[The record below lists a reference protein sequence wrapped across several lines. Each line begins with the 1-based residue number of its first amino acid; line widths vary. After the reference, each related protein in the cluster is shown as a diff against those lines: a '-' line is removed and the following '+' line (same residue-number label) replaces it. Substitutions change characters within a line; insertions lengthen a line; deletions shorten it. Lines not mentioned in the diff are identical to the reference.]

1 MYKKSVQGWLKHLD
15 FMILDV
21 VCLWISFTL
30 AFGMRH
36 GSLNVFANSLY
47 RDMMWSL
54 ALMDIVVIFFFDSLK
69 NVLKRGFYHE
79 FTATVKQ
86 TCLITLCSVFYLFT
100 FKEANDYSRLVLTY
114 TAALYLLLSYI
125 TRNIWKYLLRKYL
138 GGNGRRSLLIV
149 TVSEIVDTVIDNI
162 KNKNYS
168 DYIVTGVCILD
179 DKARGRTIDG
189 VPVVAD
195 KEDLVEYVCREWV
208 DEVFLNIPESEPYP
222 SELLDKFIEMGVVVH
237 MKLAKS
243 QNLLGKKQFV
253 ERLGTYTVLTTSI
266 NSVSRRQIVLKRMLD
281 ILGGLAGCIITGI
294 LCIFVGPAIYIQ
306 SPGPIFFKQTRV
318 GKNGKLFQMYK
329 FRSMYMDAEERKAE
343 LMKENRVQDGMMFK
357 LDFDPRIIGSKK
369 LPDGTIKKG
378 VGNFIR
384 DWSLDEF
391 PQFLNVLK
399 GDMSL
404 VGTRPP
410 TVDEWDKYE
419 LHHRARLATKPGLTG
434 MWQVSGRS
442 NITDLYNIRVSD
454 YAMGFRKKYSIA
466 TNAKIHTGK
475 KCVVN
480 MDLKD
485 FFPSITQKQVFQ
497 IFYYYGY
504 TIDVSYLL
512 SRLCTHE
519 GRVPQ
524 GAPTSPYLSNIICL
538 KLDKRL
544 SKLAEKCE
552 ADYTR
557 YADDIT
563 FSGGAGLK
571 SIILRVK
578 EIIEDEG
585 FVVNEKKTR
594 IQFDYQGQEV
604 TGINVSGEKITVN
617 KRYKKKIFQEIYYC
631 KKYGPSNHLK
641 HVGCDKRFYKEHMYG
656 KAYFVHMI
664 EPDIG
669 KEILRQLDEI
679 RWEE

>member
-30 AFGMRH
+30 AFNMRH
-36 GSLNVFANSLY
+36 GSLDVLANSLY

-69 NVLKRGFYHE
+69 NVLKRGFYQE
-79 FTATVKQ
+79 FVMTVKQ

-100 FKEANDYSRLVLTY
+100 FKEAENYSRLVLGY
-114 TAALYLLLSYI
+114 TAVLYLLISYVL
-125 TRNIWKYLLRKYL
+125 RCLWKNCLRKYF
-138 GGNGRRSLLIV
+138 GGAEKRSLLIV
-149 TVSEIVDTVIDNI
+149 TISDIVDTVIDNI
-162 KNKNYS
+162 KNKNYG
-168 DYIVTGVCILD
+168 DYFVTGVCILD
-179 DKARGRTIDG
+179 EKAKGRVIDG
-189 VPVVAD
+189 VTVVAD
-195 KEDLVEYVCREWV
+195 EDDLVEYVCREWV
-208 DEVFLNIPESEPYP
+208 DEVFINIPESEPYP
-222 SELLDKFIEMGVVVH
+222 AELLDKFIEMGVVVH

-253 ERLGTYTVLTTSI
+253 EHLGTYTVLTTSI
-266 NSVSRRQIVLKRMLD
+266 NSVSRRQIILKRMMD
-281 ILGGLAGCIITGI
+281 IAGGLAGCIITGI

-318 GKNGKLFQMYK
+318 GKNGKMFQMYK

-442 NITDLYNIRVSD
+442 NITDLIIQLNSKNIE
-454 YAMGFRKKYSIA
+454 
-466 TNAKIHTGK
+466 
-475 KCVVN
+475 
-480 MDLKD
+480 
-485 FFPSITQKQVFQ
+485 
-497 IFYYYGY
+497 
-504 TIDVSYLL
+504 LL
-512 SRLCTHE
+512 RN
-519 GRVPQ
+519 Q
-524 GAPTSPYLSNIICL
+524 
-538 KLDKRL
+538 
-544 SKLAEKCE
+544 
-552 ADYTR
+552 
-557 YADDIT
+557 
-563 FSGGAGLK
+563 
-571 SIILRVK
+571 
-578 EIIEDEG
+578 
-585 FVVNEKKTR
+585 
-594 IQFDYQGQEV
+594 
-604 TGINVSGEKITVN
+604 
-617 KRYKKKIFQEIYYC
+617 
-631 KKYGPSNHLK
+631 
-641 HVGCDKRFYKEHMYG
+641 
-656 KAYFVHMI
+656 
-664 EPDIG
+664 
-669 KEILRQLDEI
+669 RQLDNSIINQIKEMLLYTQCFFYSSQINTKRLENNIKTIEELMNLININVVYISRKTIWCEGFYIKLLDDMLEI
-679 RWEE
+679 NVFNKNITKQYILDVLVKPILDGREQTFIRIQKGRINIQFIVHKNETIECVYN

>member
-69 NVLKRGFYHE
+69 NVLKRGFYRE
-79 FTATVKQ
+79 FTMTVKQ

-100 FKEANDYSRLVLTY
+100 FKEADNYSRLVLTY

-125 TRNIWKYLLRKYL
+125 TRNIWKHVLRKYL
-138 GGNGRRSLLIV
+138 GENGRRSLLIV

-179 DKARGRTIDG
+179 DKAKGRTIDG

-208 DEVFLNIPESEPYP
+208 DEVFLNIPESESYP
-222 SELLDKFIEMGVVVH
+222 SDLLDKFIEMGVVVH

-442 NITDLYNIRVSD
+442 NITD
-454 YAMGFRKKYSIA
+454 FEE
-466 TNAKIHTGK
+466 
-475 KCVVN
+475 VV
-480 MDLKD
+480 
-485 FFPSITQKQVFQ
+485 
-497 IFYYYGY
+497 
-504 TIDVSYLL
+504 
-512 SRLCTHE
+512 
-519 GRVPQ
+519 
-524 GAPTSPYLSNIICL
+524 
-538 KLDKRL
+538 KLDKQYISEWTMGLDIKKFFLLLHFFFYSSSQFSLNYLCLFFRCCTNRNIGLQFRFSSLLFEKSDLL
-544 SKLAEKCE
+544 SDK
-552 ADYTR
+552 
-557 YADDIT
+557 
-563 FSGGAGLK
+563 LK
-571 SIILRVK
+571 SSKDVDCFHTIFCSNAFCHINSYDGFYSDRIFWSSVVLAFENSKRVSEEVKKPKALGDIRGVSYIYPILWRFGLIRVP
-578 EIIEDEG
+578 EAI
-585 FVVNEKKTR
+585 EKK
-594 IQFDYQGQEV
+594 
-604 TGINVSGEKITVN
+604 
-617 KRYKKKIFQEIYYC
+617 
-631 KKYGPSNHLK
+631 
-641 HVGCDKRFYKEHMYG
+641 MG
-656 KAYFVHMI
+656 KQ
-664 EPDIG
+664 
-669 KEILRQLDEI
+669 R
-679 RWEE
+679 

>member
-30 AFGMRH
+30 AFNMRH
-36 GSLNVFANSLY
+36 GSLDVLANSLY

-69 NVLKRGFYHE
+69 NVLKRGFYQE
-79 FTATVKQ
+79 FVMTVKQ

-100 FKEANDYSRLVLTY
+100 FKEAENYSRLVLGY
-114 TAALYLLLSYI
+114 TAALYLLLSYVL
-125 TRNIWKYLLRKYL
+125 RCLWKNCLRKYF
-138 GGNGRRSLLIV
+138 GGAEKRSLLIV
-149 TVSEIVDTVIDNI
+149 TVSDIVDIVIDNI
-162 KNKNYS
+162 KNKNYG
-168 DYIVTGVCILD
+168 DYFVTGVCILD
-179 DKARGRTIDG
+179 KKAKGRVIDG
-189 VPVVAD
+189 VTVVAD
-195 KEDLVEYVCREWV
+195 EDDLVEYVCREWV
-208 DEVFLNIPESEPYP
+208 DEVFINIPESEPYP
-222 SELLDKFIEMGVVVH
+222 AELLDKFIEMGVVVH

-253 ERLGTYTVLTTSI
+253 EHLGTYTVLTTSI
-266 NSVSRRQIVLKRMLD
+266 NSVSRRQIILKRMMD
-281 ILGGLAGCIITGI
+281 IAGGLAGCIITGI

-318 GKNGKLFQMYK
+318 GKNGKMFQMYK

-442 NITDLYNIRVSD
+442 NITD
-454 YAMGFRKKYSIA
+454 FEE
-466 TNAKIHTGK
+466 
-475 KCVVN
+475 VV
-480 MDLKD
+480 
-485 FFPSITQKQVFQ
+485 
-497 IFYYYGY
+497 
-504 TIDVSYLL
+504 
-512 SRLCTHE
+512 
-519 GRVPQ
+519 
-524 GAPTSPYLSNIICL
+524 
-538 KLDKRL
+538 KLDKQYISEWTMGLDETSNIVKTPEGAAVDNDGQLTSINAESYASMNMWGHTSEFMQTLEDGFKEFFANMGNKDILKAEYLLPIYIDELLQAGRVYVKVL
-544 SKLAEKCE
+544 DTNDKWFGVTYEEDKDYVVKSFAKL
-552 ADYTR
+552 
-557 YADDIT
+557 
-563 FSGGAGLK
+563 
-571 SIILRVK
+571 
-578 EIIEDEG
+578 IEDG
-585 FVVNEKKTR
+585 V
-594 IQFDYQGQEV
+594 YQKELF
-604 TGINVSGEKITVN
+604 ED
-617 KRYKKKIFQEIYYC
+617 
-631 KKYGPSNHLK
+631 LK
-641 HVGCDKRFYKEHMYG
+641 
-656 KAYFVHMI
+656 
-664 EPDIG
+664 
-669 KEILRQLDEI
+669 
-679 RWEE
+679 

>member
-30 AFGMRH
+30 AFNMRH
-36 GSLNVFANSLY
+36 GSLDVLANSLY

-69 NVLKRGFYHE
+69 NVLKRGFYQE
-79 FTATVKQ
+79 FVMTVKQ

-100 FKEANDYSRLVLTY
+100 FKEAENYSRLVLGY
-114 TAALYLLLSYI
+114 TAALYLLLSYVL
-125 TRNIWKYLLRKYL
+125 RCLWKNCLRKYF
-138 GGNGRRSLLIV
+138 GGAEKRSLLIV
-149 TVSEIVDTVIDNI
+149 TVSDIVDTVIDNI
-162 KNKNYS
+162 KNKNYG
-168 DYIVTGVCILD
+168 DYFVTGVCILD
-179 DKARGRTIDG
+179 KKAKGRVIDG
-189 VPVVAD
+189 VTVVAD
-195 KEDLVEYVCREWV
+195 EDDLVEYVCREWV
-208 DEVFLNIPESEPYP
+208 DEVFINIPESEPYP
-222 SELLDKFIEMGVVVH
+222 AELLDKFIEMGVVVH

-253 ERLGTYTVLTTSI
+253 EHLGTYTVLTTSI
-266 NSVSRRQIVLKRMLD
+266 NSVSRRQIILKRMMD
-281 ILGGLAGCIITGI
+281 IAGGLAGCIITGI

-318 GKNGKLFQMYK
+318 GKNGKMFQMYK

-442 NITDLYNIRVSD
+442 NITDLKNDSVSPNYIWID
-454 YAMGFRKKYSIA
+454 FSRKLTDFLSKYDNKQFDFWMNVDNNEA
-466 TNAKIHTGK
+466 LK
-475 KCVVN
+475 K
-480 MDLKD
+480 DID
-485 FFPSITQKQVFQ
+485 TFFNNSEEVIYIPAGRSMMTLLRYSFCFFICMHITQLTPARELNPLV
-497 IFYYYGY
+497 
-504 TIDVSYLL
+504 L
-512 SRLCTHE
+512 
-519 GRVPQ
+519 P
-524 GAPTSPYLSNIICL
+524 
-538 KLDKRL
+538 
-544 SKLAEKCE
+544 
-552 ADYTR
+552 
-557 YADDIT
+557 
-563 FSGGAGLK
+563 
-571 SIILRVK
+571 
-578 EIIEDEG
+578 G
-585 FVVNEKKTR
+585 F
-594 IQFDYQGQEV
+594 I
-604 TGINVSGEKITVN
+604 
-617 KRYKKKIFQEIYYC
+617 
-631 KKYGPSNHLK
+631 HLK
-641 HVGCDKRFYKEHMYG
+641 IPCFFVN
-656 KAYFVHMI
+656 YFALYF
-664 EPDIG
+664 
-669 KEILRQLDEI
+669 LR
-679 RWEE
+679 

>member
-79 FTATVKQ
+79 FTVTVKQ

-100 FKEANDYSRLVLTY
+100 FKEAADYSRLVLTY

-138 GGNGRRSLLIV
+138 GGSGRRSLLIV

-179 DKARGRTIDG
+179 DKAKGRTIEG

-294 LCIFVGPAIYIQ
+294 LCIFLGPAIYIQ

-318 GKNGKLFQMYK
+318 GKNGKMFQMYK

-442 NITDLYNIRVSD
+442 NITD
-454 YAMGFRKKYSIA
+454 FEE
-466 TNAKIHTGK
+466 
-475 KCVVN
+475 VV
-480 MDLKD
+480 
-485 FFPSITQKQVFQ
+485 
-497 IFYYYGY
+497 
-504 TIDVSYLL
+504 
-512 SRLCTHE
+512 
-519 GRVPQ
+519 
-524 GAPTSPYLSNIICL
+524 
-538 KLDKRL
+538 KLDKQYISEWTMGL
-544 SKLAEKCE
+544 
-552 ADYTR
+552 
-557 YADDIT
+557 DI
-563 FSGGAGLK
+563 
-571 SIILRVK
+571 
-578 EIIEDEG
+578 
-585 FVVNEKKTR
+585 
-594 IQFDYQGQEV
+594 Y
-604 TGINVSGEKITVN
+604 
-617 KRYKKKIFQEIYYC
+617 
-631 KKYGPSNHLK
+631 
-641 HVGCDKRFYKEHMYG
+641 
-656 KAYFVHMI
+656 
-664 EPDIG
+664 
-669 KEILRQLDEI
+669 
-679 RWEE
+679 

>member
-1 MYKKSVQGWLKHLD
+1 
-15 FMILDV
+15 MILDV

-30 AFGMRH
+30 AFNMRH
-36 GSLNVFANSLY
+36 GSLDVLANSLY

-69 NVLKRGFYHE
+69 NVLKRGFYQE
-79 FTATVKQ
+79 FVMTVKQ

-100 FKEANDYSRLVLTY
+100 FKEAENYSRLVLGY
-114 TAALYLLLSYI
+114 TAALYLLLSYVL
-125 TRNIWKYLLRKYL
+125 RCLWKNCLRKYF
-138 GGNGRRSLLIV
+138 GGAEKRSLLIV
-149 TVSEIVDTVIDNI
+149 TVSDIVDTVIDNI
-162 KNKNYS
+162 KNKNYG
-168 DYIVTGVCILD
+168 DYFVTGVCILD
-179 DKARGRTIDG
+179 KKAKGRVIDG
-189 VPVVAD
+189 VTVVAD
-195 KEDLVEYVCREWV
+195 EDDLVEYVCREWV
-208 DEVFLNIPESEPYP
+208 DEVFINIPESEPYP
-222 SELLDKFIEMGVVVH
+222 AELLDKFIEMGVVVH

-253 ERLGTYTVLTTSI
+253 EHLGTYTVLTTSI
-266 NSVSRRQIVLKRMLD
+266 NSVSRRQIILKRMLD

-442 NITDLYNIRVSD
+442 NITDFEEVVKLDKQYISEWT
-454 YAMGFRKKYSIA
+454 MGLDI
-466 TNAKIHTGK
+466 
-475 KCVVN
+475 
-480 MDLKD
+480 KD
-485 FFPSITQKQVFQ
+485 IV
-497 IFYYYGY
+497 
-504 TIDVSYLL
+504 DVSVQVVCDPVFLL
-512 SRLCTHE
+512 SREMWVQKMKLTVSNEKYILCYFLGDNPE
-519 GRVPQ
+519 YKKVVEYLKRVLQ
-524 GAPTSPYLSNIICL
+524 LNVKVIPTNIFGYEMEFDVQKTVGPKDWINLLYNAEFILTDSFHATAFSIIFNKNFYVLKRFSDNSSKSQNSRIYHLLNMTNLSNRIW
-538 KLDKRL
+538 K
-544 SKLAEKCE
+544 
-552 ADYTR
+552 
-557 YADDIT
+557 DDFYSDI
-563 FSGGAGLK
+563 SDIK
-571 SIILRVK
+571 DSI
-578 EIIEDEG
+578 
-585 FVVNEKKTR
+585 
-594 IQFDYQGQEV
+594 
-604 TGINVSGEKITVN
+604 
-617 KRYKKKIFQEIYYC
+617 
-631 KKYGPSNHLK
+631 
-641 HVGCDKRFYKEHMYG
+641 
-656 KAYFVHMI
+656 
-664 EPDIG
+664 
-669 KEILRQLDEI
+669 
-679 RWEE
+679 

>member
-69 NVLKRGFYHE
+69 NVLKRGFYRE
-79 FTATVKQ
+79 FTMTVKQ

-100 FKEANDYSRLVLTY
+100 FKEADNYSRLVLTY

-138 GGNGRRSLLIV
+138 GENGRRSLLIV

-179 DKARGRTIDG
+179 DKAKGRTIDG

-208 DEVFLNIPESEPYP
+208 DEVFLNIPESESYP
-222 SELLDKFIEMGVVVH
+222 SDLLDKFIEMGVVVH

-442 NITDLYNIRVSD
+442 NITDLIVLLQKN
-454 YAMGFRKKYSIA
+454 F
-466 TNAKIHTGK
+466 
-475 KCVVN
+475 
-480 MDLKD
+480 DL
-485 FFPSITQKQVFQ
+485 
-497 IFYYYGY
+497 
-504 TIDVSYLL
+504 
-512 SRLCTHE
+512 
-519 GRVPQ
+519 
-524 GAPTSPYLSNIICL
+524 
-538 KLDKRL
+538 
-544 SKLAEKCE
+544 
-552 ADYTR
+552 
-557 YADDIT
+557 
-563 FSGGAGLK
+563 
-571 SIILRVK
+571 SII
-578 EIIEDEG
+578 
-585 FVVNEKKTR
+585 
-594 IQFDYQGQEV
+594 V
-604 TGINVSGEKITVN
+604 TTHSPWENAGSA
-617 KRYKKKIFQEIYYC
+617 
-631 KKYGPSNHLK
+631 P
-641 HVGCDKRFYKEHMYG
+641 FYKEWPVWVYVTDEKGNLIEKKRIKISLPSVLPGNVKKTQTSMETINLSRDVGDKYHLSIGIEDPMTG
-656 KAYFVHMI
+656 KAN
-664 EPDIG
+664 
-669 KEILRQLDEI
+669 LRMTMKCKYNDGMNFL
-679 RWEE
+679 W

>member
-30 AFGMRH
+30 AFNMRH
-36 GSLNVFANSLY
+36 GSLDVLANSLY

-69 NVLKRGFYHE
+69 NVLKRGFYQE
-79 FTATVKQ
+79 FVMTVKQ

-100 FKEANDYSRLVLTY
+100 FKEAENYSRLVLGY
-114 TAALYLLLSYI
+114 TAALYLLLSYVL
-125 TRNIWKYLLRKYL
+125 RCLWKNCLRKYF
-138 GGNGRRSLLIV
+138 GGAEKRSLLIV
-149 TVSEIVDTVIDNI
+149 TVSDIVDTVIDNI
-162 KNKNYS
+162 KNKNYG
-168 DYIVTGVCILD
+168 DYFVTGVCILD
-179 DKARGRTIDG
+179 KKAKGRVIDG
-189 VPVVAD
+189 VTVVAD
-195 KEDLVEYVCREWV
+195 EDDLVEYVCREWV
-208 DEVFLNIPESEPYP
+208 DEVFINIPESEPYP
-222 SELLDKFIEMGVVVH
+222 AELLDKFIEMGVVVH

-253 ERLGTYTVLTTSI
+253 EHLGTYTVLTTSI
-266 NSVSRRQIVLKRMLD
+266 NSVSRRQIILKRMMD
-281 ILGGLAGCIITGI
+281 IAGGLAGCIITGI

-318 GKNGKLFQMYK
+318 GKNGKMFQMYK

-442 NITDLYNIRVSD
+442 NITDFEEVVKLDKQYISEWTMGLDMGYKTLIVDTDPQCNLTGLCINADKENKLLNFYKENNYNIREALSAVFDNKPEPLMAATCYTFEHNRNLLLLPGHIDFAEYDATYNIAENLAGSMVMFANVPGAIRNLLLLTGNEYNLD
-454 YAMGFRKKYSIA
+454 YILLDMSPSISA
-466 TNAKIHTGK
+466 TNANILMQSDYFIIPCAPDYFCYMAIESLIRVFPKLIEAGVYQK
-475 KCVVN
+475 NLFK
-480 MDLKD
+480 DLK
-485 FFPSITQKQVFQ
+485 
-497 IFYYYGY
+497 
-504 TIDVSYLL
+504 
-512 SRLCTHE
+512 
-519 GRVPQ
+519 
-524 GAPTSPYLSNIICL
+524 
-538 KLDKRL
+538 
-544 SKLAEKCE
+544 
-552 ADYTR
+552 
-557 YADDIT
+557 
-563 FSGGAGLK
+563 
-571 SIILRVK
+571 
-578 EIIEDEG
+578 
-585 FVVNEKKTR
+585 
-594 IQFDYQGQEV
+594 
-604 TGINVSGEKITVN
+604 
-617 KRYKKKIFQEIYYC
+617 
-631 KKYGPSNHLK
+631 
-641 HVGCDKRFYKEHMYG
+641 
-656 KAYFVHMI
+656 
-664 EPDIG
+664 
-669 KEILRQLDEI
+669 
-679 RWEE
+679 

>member
-47 RDMMWSL
+47 RDMMWNL

-79 FTATVKQ
+79 FTVTVKQ

-100 FKEANDYSRLVLTY
+100 FKEAADYSRLVLTY

-179 DKARGRTIDG
+179 DKAKGRTIEG

-237 MKLAKS
+237 MKLTKS

-442 NITDLYNIRVSD
+442 NICEMFTYYASQGIGLFEKLNELYAEYGYCLNTLHSYTFEGSAGFEKMQNIMVS
-454 YAMGFRKKYSIA
+454 FRKSITEFA
-466 TNAKIHTGK
+466 GK
-475 KCVVN
+475 KVLKCLDYSEGIDGLPKSDVLKFFLEDNCSIVVRPSGTEPK
-480 MDLKD
+480 LKAYI
-485 FFPSITQKQVFQ
+485 SVSATTKEEAQV
-497 IFYYYGY
+497 
-504 TIDVSYLL
+504 V
-512 SRLCTHE
+512 E
-519 GRVPQ
+519 G
-524 GAPTSPYLSNIICL
+524 
-538 KLDKRL
+538 
-544 SKLAEKCE
+544 KLARAVEEK
-552 ADYTR
+552 
-557 YADDIT
+557 
-563 FSGGAGLK
+563 
-571 SIILRVK
+571 
-578 EIIEDEG
+578 
-585 FVVNEKKTR
+585 
-594 IQFDYQGQEV
+594 
-604 TGINVSGEKITVN
+604 
-617 KRYKKKIFQEIYYC
+617 
-631 KKYGPSNHLK
+631 
-641 HVGCDKRFYKEHMYG
+641 M
-656 KAYFVHMI
+656 
-664 EPDIG
+664 
-669 KEILRQLDEI
+669 
-679 RWEE
+679 

>member
-69 NVLKRGFYHE
+69 NVLKRGFYRE
-79 FTATVKQ
+79 FTMTVKQ

-100 FKEANDYSRLVLTY
+100 FKEADNYSRLVLTY

-138 GGNGRRSLLIV
+138 GENGRRSLLIV

-179 DKARGRTIDG
+179 DKAKGRTIDS

-208 DEVFLNIPESEPYP
+208 DEVFLNIPESESYP
-222 SELLDKFIEMGVVVH
+222 SDLLDKFIEMGVVVH

-410 TVDEWDKYE
+410 TVDEWDGIE
-419 LHHRARLATKPGLTG
+419 VFSINLC
-434 MWQVSGRS
+434 QESGE
-442 NITDLYNIRVSD
+442 T
-454 YAMGFRKKYSIA
+454 
-466 TNAKIHTGK
+466 
-475 KCVVN
+475 
-480 MDLKD
+480 
-485 FFPSITQKQVFQ
+485 
-497 IFYYYGY
+497 
-504 TIDVSYLL
+504 
-512 SRLCTHE
+512 
-519 GRVPQ
+519 
-524 GAPTSPYLSNIICL
+524 
-538 KLDKRL
+538 
-544 SKLAEKCE
+544 E
-552 ADYTR
+552 AW
-557 YADDIT
+557 
-563 FSGGAGLK
+563 L
-571 SIILRVK
+571 K
-578 EIIEDEG
+578 EIENGGDLSQTDEKNVL
-585 FVVNEKKTR
+585 FSMHDFWKKAPV
-594 IQFDYQGQEV
+594 G
-604 TGINVSGEKITVN
+604 GEFTSSLSMEEMLDTSLSQTVELIKKSHTTFLGPN
-617 KRYKKKIFQEIYYC
+617 IADKTYSEGYKAVLQNMGYRLWISKAALSPQ
-631 KKYGPSNHLK
+631 LK
-641 HVGCDKRFYKEHMYG
+641 GAKLELTWENAGSAPFYKEWPVWVYVTDEKGNLIEKKRIKISLPSVLPGNVKKTQTSMETINLSRDVGDKYHLSIGIEDPMTG
-656 KAYFVHMI
+656 KAN
-664 EPDIG
+664 
-669 KEILRQLDEI
+669 LRMTMKCKYNDGMNFL
-679 RWEE
+679 W